1 MRVRTEPSVQLEC
14 NGVIKLKITE
24 WSHLVAKVGTKQFRS
39 TLTVYVNPKIAFQS
53 ASIKQFPLFE
63 SLGIQL
69 RVRTEP
75 SVQLECNGVIKS
87 KITEWSHLVAKV
99 GTKIIA
105 SPTAFG
111 RPAGRGRGFR
121 WEYTL

>member
-1 MRVRTEPSVQLEC
+1 MVHC
-14 NGVIKLKITE
+14 
-24 WSHLVAKVGTKQFRS
+24 A
-39 TLTVYVNPKIAFQS
+39 AFQS

-99 GTKIIA
+99 GTKQ
-105 SPTAFG
+105 
-111 RPAGRGRGFR
+111 FR
-121 WEYTL
+121 STLTVYVNPKIV

>member
-14 NGVIKLKITE
+14 NGVIKSKITE

-53 ASIKQFPLFE
+53 DSIKQFPLCE

-69 RVRTEP
+69 RVRTD
-75 SVQLECNGVIKS
+75 SSRRLKCNGAIKF
-87 KITEWSHLVAKV
+87 KITEWSRLVV
-99 GTKIIA
+99 RFGTKQ
-105 SPTAFG
+105 
-111 RPAGRGRGFR
+111 FR
-121 WEYTL
+121 STLTVYVNPKIV